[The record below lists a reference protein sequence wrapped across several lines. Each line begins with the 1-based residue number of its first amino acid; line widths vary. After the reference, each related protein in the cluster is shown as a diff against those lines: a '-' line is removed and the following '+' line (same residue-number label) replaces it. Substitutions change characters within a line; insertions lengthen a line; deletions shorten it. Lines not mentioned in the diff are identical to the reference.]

1 VIGGVASD
9 GVLCIGGGPISRHG
23 ARIAVGGCA
32 TYVLDL
38 RALPTVEAP
47 GGMRGAFAGETRY
60 WQCWYRDGGAPGR
73 SNFSDAI
80 RVTFE

>member
-1 VIGGVASD
+1 MKLVTMPPIVA
-9 GVLCIGGGPISRHG
+9 GMQGHGPRV
-23 ARIAVGGCA
+23 AVGGCA

-38 RALPTVEAP
+38 RALPTIEAP

-60 WQCWYRDGGAPGR
+60 WQCWYRDGGAAGR